1 MHSPRRSRSVARP
14 RQIAMYLAK
23 SITSRSLPEIG
34 RKFGGRDHTTVMH
47 AVKKIEQKFDEKELA
62 KPTSFDTNKFKY
74 AQETLIGEPT
84 IHPPG
89 GIVTSVGLGGLET
102 KTNYGSKPNV

>member
-1 MHSPRRSRSVARP
+1 MTQSKTKNVPTKPKRVPASK
-14 RQIAMYLAK
+14 AK
-23 SITSRSLPEIG
+23 KPTTKVEK
-34 RKFGGRDHTTVMH
+34 KFEENEV
-47 AVKKIEQKFDEKELA
+47 A

-89 GIVTSVGLGGLET
+89 GIVTTVGLGGLKSE
-102 KTNYGSKPNV
+102 TNYGNKPNV

>member
-1 MHSPRRSRSVARP
+1 MSPNNSTQKPSRPKRVPSKKP
-14 RQIAMYLAK
+14 K
-23 SITSRSLPEIG
+23 
-34 RKFGGRDHTTVMH
+34 

-74 AQETLIGEPT
+74 AQETLVGEPT

-89 GIVTSVGLGGLET
+89 GIVTSVGLGGLKSE
-102 KTNYGSKPNV
+102 TNYGNQSNV

>member
-1 MHSPRRSRSVARP
+1 MASQNNSQAKNKPPRPKRVATKK
-14 RQIAMYLAK
+14 LK
-23 SITSRSLPEIG
+23 PEPKAES
-34 RKFGGRDHTTVMH
+34 KFESNE
-47 AVKKIEQKFDEKELA
+47 IA

-89 GIVTSVGLGGLET
+89 GIVTTVGLGGLKSE
-102 KTNYGSKPNV
+102 TNYGNKPNV

>member
-1 MHSPRRSRSVARP
+1 MASQNNLKAKNKPTRPKRVATKK
-14 RQIAMYLAK
+14 LK
-23 SITSRSLPEIG
+23 PEPKAES
-34 RKFGGRDHTTVMH
+34 KFESNE
-47 AVKKIEQKFDEKELA
+47 IA

-89 GIVTSVGLGGLET
+89 GIVTTVGLGGFKSE
-102 KTNYGSKPNV
+102 TNYGNKPNV

>member
-1 MHSPRRSRSVARP
+1 MALQNNSQAKNKATRPKRVA
-14 RQIAMYLAK
+14 
-23 SITSRSLPEIG
+23 T
-34 RKFGGRDHTTVMH
+34 
-47 AVKKIEQKFDEKELA
+47 KKLKPAPKAESKFDSNEIA

-89 GIVTSVGLGGLET
+89 GIVTTVGLGGLKSE
-102 KTNYGSKPNV
+102 TNYGNKPNV

>member
-1 MHSPRRSRSVARP
+1 MTLQANSRAKNKATRPKRVATKRTKP
-14 RQIAMYLAK
+14 VPKAESK
-23 SITSRSLPEIG
+23 FESNEI
-34 RKFGGRDHTTVMH
+34 
-47 AVKKIEQKFDEKELA
+47 A

-89 GIVTSVGLGGLET
+89 GIVTTVGLGGLKSE
-102 KTNYGSKPNV
+102 TNYGSKPNV

>member
-1 MHSPRRSRSVARP
+1 MTQSKTKNVPTKPKRVA
-14 RQIAMYLAK
+14 ASK
-23 SITSRSLPEIG
+23 
-34 RKFGGRDHTTVMH
+34 
-47 AVKKIEQKFDEKELA
+47 VKKAPTKVDKKFEENEVA

-89 GIVTSVGLGGLET
+89 GIVTSVGLGGLKTE
-102 KTNYGSKPNV
+102 TNYGRKPDV

>member
-1 MHSPRRSRSVARP
+1 MKSQDNSQAKNKPTRP
-14 RQIAMYLAK
+14 KRVVTKKLK
-23 SITSRSLPEIG
+23 PEPKAES
-34 RKFGGRDHTTVMH
+34 KFESNE
-47 AVKKIEQKFDEKELA
+47 IA

-89 GIVTSVGLGGLET
+89 GIVTTVGLGGLKSE
-102 KTNYGSKPNV
+102 TNYGDKPNV

>member
-1 MHSPRRSRSVARP
+1 MTQSKTKQVPTKPKRIPAS
-14 RQIAMYLAK
+14 K
-23 SITSRSLPEIG
+23 
-34 RKFGGRDHTTVMH
+34 
-47 AVKKIEQKFDEKELA
+47 VKKAPTKVDKKFEENEVA

-89 GIVTSVGLGGLET
+89 GIVTTVGLGGLISE
-102 KTNYGSKPNV
+102 TNYGDKPNV

>member
-1 MHSPRRSRSVARP
+1 MASQNNSQAKNKPTRPKRVATKK
-14 RQIAMYLAK
+14 LK
-23 SITSRSLPEIG
+23 PEP
-34 RKFGGRDHTTVMH
+34 K
-47 AVKKIEQKFDEKELA
+47 AESKFDSNEIA

-89 GIVTSVGLGGLET
+89 GIVTTVGLGGLKSE
-102 KTNYGSKPNV
+102 TNYGNKPNV

>member
-1 MHSPRRSRSVARP
+1 MKSQDNSQAKNKPTRPKRVANKKLKPEPR
-14 RQIAMYLAK
+14 AK
-23 SITSRSLPEIG
+23 SKFESNEI
-34 RKFGGRDHTTVMH
+34 
-47 AVKKIEQKFDEKELA
+47 A

-89 GIVTSVGLGGLET
+89 GIVTTVGLGGLKTE
-102 KTNYGSKPNV
+102 TNYGNQPDV

>member
-1 MHSPRRSRSVARP
+1 MKSQNKSKVNNTPTRPKRVATRKP
-14 RQIAMYLAK
+14 K
-23 SITSRSLPEIG
+23 PEPKAES
-34 RKFGGRDHTTVMH
+34 KF
-47 AVKKIEQKFDEKELA
+47 ESNELA

-89 GIVTSVGLGGLET
+89 GIVTTVGLGGLKTE
-102 KTNYGSKPNV
+102 TNYGDKPNV

>member
-1 MHSPRRSRSVARP
+1 MTSQANSKAKNKPTRPKRVATKK
-14 RQIAMYLAK
+14 LK
-23 SITSRSLPEIG
+23 PESKAES
-34 RKFGGRDHTTVMH
+34 KFESNE
-47 AVKKIEQKFDEKELA
+47 IA

-89 GIVTSVGLGGLET
+89 GIVTTVGLGGLKSE
-102 KTNYGSKPNV
+102 TNYGNKPNV